1 MENKEYTGIL
11 KNAEKK
17 EEEKNIKGSVICK
30 AKDCINLLY
39 KNYSTSNPEYC
50 QECC

>member
-1 MENKEYTGIL
+1 MKAKEYTGIL
-11 KNAEKK
+11 KDAEKK

-39 KNYSTSNPEYC
+39 KNYSTSKPEYC

>member
-1 MENKEYTGIL
+1 MKEKEYTVIL
-11 KNAEKK
+11 KDAEKK
-17 EEEKNIKGSVICK
+17 EEGKNIKGNVICK

-39 KNYSTSNPEYC
+39 KNYSTSNSEYC